1 MHLICHSKS
10 HCNENERF
18 CVHEFPNIELLS
30 QRAGLCF
37 YLCCYILAKCFL
49 EGQYLPQWKSV
60 SAVARIRDTLLSAQ
74 HRSSMWWAQ
83 WVTAIMSKQ
92 VLFDPLARWAPVDPF
107 SSRLHNGVCSCP
119 SSDGHL
125 ANPGED
131 GRGSTINVRCLVW
144 IIPTHGL
151 LPPNTLPCLLST
163 YFTITCLCTE
173 LLTRVAYHFLWR
185 VTFTFDFMHHQ
196 EGKNY

>member
-18 CVHEFPNIELLS
+18 CVHEFPNMELLS
-30 QRAGLCF
+30 QRAGLFF
-37 YLCCYILAKCFL
+37 YICCYILAKCFL

-60 SAVARIRDTLLSAQ
+60 SAVARIRDNLLSAQ

-107 SSRLHNGVCSCP
+107 SSRPTMVSVPAPVLTDTWQTLQRMVEAPQSPWSAWYESPLHMGFCLQTHSPVSCLLTSLSP
-119 SSDGHL
+119 VYVLSYL
-125 ANPGED
+125 
-131 GRGSTINVRCLVW
+131 L
-144 IIPTHGL
+144 GL
-151 LPPNTLPCLLST
+151 L
-163 YFTITCLCTE
+163 IT
-173 LLTRVAYHFLWR
+173 F
-185 VTFTFDFMHHQ
+185 F
-196 EGKNY
+196 GG